1 MASYIDLGSSPDPL
15 GDDDDMDLLPTSSMR
30 PPPSRRANTKTIS
43 TGHTS
48 MLSMPDS
55 NKSRFSAPRTSP
67 RKQTFELD
75 VGDER
80 SPQRLLVTVEAN
92 EAMAN
97 ATQRS
102 GTNRRL
108 FGGAAPSS
116 SPARSR
122 GQRRETTTTTRVPL
136 RGLSDDEGG
145 ELGREMNTPR
155 KRGRPLGSKN
165 GTPAP
170 QGRKR
175 SGTPL
180 ARMSPA
186 KTRQRK
192 NPESEISMFSSDAQL
207 DMGTDAVDP
216 EDEPTPKAKP
226 VRARKNTPA
235 AKRVGGTP
243 AAVPSSK
250 PTGRKRGRP
259 RKALN
264 PDEMAMLTSEIDN
277 REINSDLLLPS
288 EDPKMNEAPSE
299 MEAIPEGNEE
309 SYSRHELAPST
320 SPPRDAPGNHSP
332 PPNEEPPSD
341 NQDIADLIDQ
351 LVNEGQEEEPGNNM
365 SYGAM
370 REAESDDESDGAA
383 GSEATYGKT
392 DTLDHA
398 SDFSMI
404 AVESLPSFQA
414 SFQASQN
421 GGSRFGNSQQSRFAQ
436 SGDET
441 NFMINRSLRTM
452 KSSAQGGEP
461 PRFAE
466 GGDETNFMINQSLRS
481 LRGPPQQEEP
491 AHQERS
497 QPVPSAR
504 KPASSAQKPS
514 SSAPNYSSPSNYVM
528 SSPQTWSKSPKR
540 PRQTPLSRQ
549 VFGKKGAPNTGDSF
563 SSIPD
568 SVLRDA
574 TPGKAMAKPTNVEQK
589 ETEDAEM
596 YDDSFSELPD
606 EVLEAATP
614 GPSTRT
620 ARNPASAGSQLFS
633 ADVHSAARSTNN
645 AFGSTR
651 LPTPDDTNSSTTG
664 SKNAHEDESRN
675 PSGEPSTAA
684 MVSSDLIMR
693 SSPPRI
699 GVQHADVDMEQPA
712 QSDGN
717 AVGTPSPQNS
727 SPSPQYPRITKL
739 DSPGLGDLL
748 QPPMSTRRPTLSPIV
763 RVGRSLQH
771 VMSDRSS
778 PEGRESSLGSPFR
791 RSGSDSRQSSVQKS
805 PVNEKHE
812 TFHQSASK
820 SVFNPIASLAQ
831 NIRANF
837 SQVSQHGPTPSMV
850 GGADGA
856 FGAEKSQLPP
866 AADSFNKSTVSA
878 PPSSRRHTLQ
888 GAPSEQFPLLTSS
901 ARADPPSEAFPDWNG
916 ENSSP
921 SAQRTRRMSA
931 PRQFPSM
938 NSSNLFGARGANTS
952 RVEPVQEDVAKEEE
966 IEDEPIQAEERDDIQ
981 HEDEQD
987 FSESEQEQF
996 EGGDNMGY
1004 DDVES
1009 VHEPVDQEEEEQDAI
1024 NDQLQSEANDDERS
1038 QRHAEEEEEEEDE
1051 ALEQSVERDVS
1062 EDESEH
1068 GRADEEPAR
1077 DDHTA
1082 TEHGFDENTEAQ
1094 HSFDESL
1101 ESQPTFDMG
1110 DDGMDLWDIEASRPT
1125 PKSTKLVRA
1134 EKRARRQSQVDVI
1147 ARSSQSREASLLHGS
1162 VDGAPSRR
1170 KVPSPWKKN
1179 TRRLIYQDDFKS
1191 PAHIEMDG
1199 STQSESPEEE
1209 FSLIAQLTAQDDTPM
1224 RQEQS
1229 RSQAQQMR
1237 QERSR
1242 ENNERGIPESPQED
1256 APAQMEEEMSP
1267 EQPYQ
1272 ERSSPSPAPEQPYQ
1286 ERSSPSPAPEQPYH
1300 QQSSPSPAPEPAK
1313 EPEDYSLL
1321 AQQKQEQEVT
1331 KPPEKPARRS
1341 GLFGAFDIMSFFSS
1355 PAPLPTANTPGGA
1368 PETATR
1374 PVPKPFVRAQAQS
1387 SATKSQPSE
1396 PRSVLRATG
1405 LFPSIPQK
1413 TLFRPSPERTIDL
1426 FRSSPERQP
1435 NLSRSSPEHQSD
1447 VSHSSPEHQT
1457 DLPPTNPERETNLP
1471 HSNPE
1476 RTIDLFS
1483 PATALRSGDT
1493 VADTYAESPST
1504 PEREEFPHIP
1514 QKQNFTPRSGRSRN
1528 TASLFT
1534 PSVAPSTPDRDRM
1547 AEEDDAPE
1555 QEEQDYYLREQ
1566 ESEDYEG
1573 DDAAGHDDSVMTVE
1587 TDYERLPPREQ
1598 PSKWDK
1604 NASPAKSCLRSPLKP
1619 KTPGRV
1625 VEFAGNSDN
1634 NRTVSPSEQI
1644 ETWMMGRQALG
1655 SAGTGG
1661 NSLGQGRP
1669 RPQFAGFED
1678 EEEDEDFEMDDK
1690 ENSPSPPKESNYF
1703 PPQFAVTDNGQRA
1716 MSPAKPESN
1725 QFPVHFAGNS
1735 NGQRAMSPAKA
1746 VAAPPNIKMPATT
1759 IFRAPSSQGLNARNG
1774 IKPLISLKPFSWAAA
1789 TNGSGATTGTGNTS
1803 NTSNTSGNANGASDT
1818 SGTGN
1823 TRSASGTN
1831 NANGINSA
1839 NHSDSTEGI
1848 SSVDR
1853 SDSTNGISSANGTS
1867 TNAASTEDTLT
1878 WLRSHWIHL
1887 DELLQLRRDEPAKF
1901 RQRQARSHA
1910 AQQQQSQNERGSS
1923 EEPPASTAL
1932 LGKEVSAQ
1940 GERILLEAWHLEII
1954 DTFRDEVGPDRCWD
1968 EKALAKRLFALIVG
1982 EERRR
1987 RGVVIGGKGKN
1998 GVAA

>member
-30 PPPSRRANTKTIS
+30 PPPSRRANTKTKTIS

-48 MLSMPDS
+48 MLSLPD
-55 NKSRFSAPRTSP
+55 NDKSRFSAPRTSP

-102 GTNRRL
+102 MTNRRL

-122 GQRRETTTTTRVPL
+122 SVRREISTTTRVPL
-136 RGLSDDEGG
+136 RGLSDDEAGA
-145 ELGREMNTPR
+145 LGNDMNTPR

-192 NPESEISMFSSDAQL
+192 NPESEMSMFSSDAQL

-226 VRARKNTPA
+226 VKARKNTPA
-235 AKRVGGTP
+235 AKRAGGTP

-264 PDEMAMLTSEIDN
+264 PDEMAMLTSELDN

-288 EDPKMNEAPSE
+288 EDPRMNDAPSE

-320 SPPRDAPGNHSP
+320 SPPRDEPGNRSP
-332 PPNEEPPSD
+332 PPNEEPASD

-351 LVNEGQEEEPGNNM
+351 LVNEGQEEEPGNNH

-398 SDFSMI
+398 SDFSII
-404 AVESLPSFQA
+404 AIESLPSFQA

-441 NFMINRSLRTM
+441 NFMINRSLRAM
-452 KSSAQGGEP
+452 NSSAQGGEP

-481 LRGPPQQEEP
+481 LRGPPQEEEEP
-491 AHQERS
+491 ARQEKS
-497 QPVPSAR
+497 QPVSSAR

-514 SSAPNYSSPSNYVM
+514 SSAHNYSSPSNYVM
-528 SSPQTWSKSPKR
+528 SSPQTWTKSPKR
-540 PRQTPLSRQ
+540 PKHTPLSRQ

-574 TPGKAMAKPTNVEQK
+574 TPGKAMARPTHVEEH

-596 YDDSFSELPD
+596 HDDSFSELPD

-620 ARNPASAGSQLFS
+620 TRNPAGADNPGSQLFS

-675 PSGEPSTAA
+675 PSKEPSTAA
-684 MVSSDLIMR
+684 VISSDLIMQ

-699 GVQHADVDMEQPA
+699 GVQHADDVDMEQPA

-727 SPSPQYPRITKL
+727 SPSPEYPRITKL
-739 DSPGLGDLL
+739 GSPGLGDLL

-778 PEGRESSLGSPFR
+778 PDGRESSLGSPFR
-791 RSGSDSRQSSVQKS
+791 RSGSGDSRQSSVQKS
-805 PVNEKHE
+805 PVNERHE

-820 SVFNPIASLAQ
+820 SAIFNPIANLAQ
-831 NIRANF
+831 SIRANF
-837 SQVSQHGPTPSMV
+837 SQVSQHGPTPSISGRV
-850 GGADGA
+850 DDRFGADR
-856 FGAEKSQLPP
+856 SQLPP
-866 AADSFNKSTVSA
+866 AADSFDKSMASA

-921 SAQRTRRMSA
+921 TAQRTRRMSA

-938 NSSNLFGARGANTS
+938 NSSNLFGARAANTS

-966 IEDEPIQAEERDDIQ
+966 IEDEPLQAEEHDDIQ
-981 HEDEQD
+981 QEDEQD

-996 EGGDNMGY
+996 EGGDDMGY
-1004 DDVES
+1004 DEEES
-1009 VHEPVDQEEEEQDAI
+1009 IHDSVDQEEEQDAV
-1024 NDQLQSEANDDERS
+1024 NDQLQSEAGDDQRS
-1038 QRHAEEEEEEEDE
+1038 QGQIEEEEEEDEDEE

-1068 GRADEEPAR
+1068 GRADQEPAR
-1077 DDHTA
+1077 DDRMETQH
-1082 TEHGFDENTEAQ
+1082 EFDEKTGEQ

-1125 PKSTKLVRA
+1125 PKSTKSTKLIRA
-1134 EKRARRQSQVDVI
+1134 ERRARRQSQVDVI
-1147 ARSSQSREASLLHGS
+1147 ARSSQSREASLLQGS
-1162 VDGAPSRR
+1162 TDGGPSRR

-1209 FSLIAQLTAQDDTPM
+1209 FSLIAQLTAEDNTPM

-1229 RSQAQQMR
+1229 RSQPQQLR
-1237 QERSR
+1237 QGSSR
-1242 ENNERGIPESPQED
+1242 EDNKQGNAEFFRGE
-1256 APAQMEEEMSP
+1256 ALAQLEEAMSP
-1267 EQPYQ
+1267 EQPYND
-1272 ERSSPSPAPEQPYQ
+1272 
-1286 ERSSPSPAPEQPYH
+1286 RSSPSPAPEQPYH

-1313 EPEDYSLL
+1313 EAEEYSML
-1321 AQQKQEQEVT
+1321 AQQKQEQEVA
-1331 KPPEKPARRS
+1331 KPPENPPAKRRS

-1374 PVPKPFVRAQAQS
+1374 PIPKPFVRAQAQS
-1387 SATKSQPSE
+1387 SAAKSQPEE
-1396 PRSVLRATG
+1396 PQSVLRATG

-1413 TLFRPSPERTIDL
+1413 TQKTLFRPSPQRTIDL
-1426 FRSSPERQP
+1426 FRSSPERQS
-1435 NLSRSSPEHQSD
+1435 NLSRSSPENQTD
-1447 VSHSSPEHQT
+1447 VSRSSPQHEA
-1457 DLPPTNPERETNLP
+1457 DLPQSNPERETSRSQP
-1471 HSNPE
+1471 NPE
-1476 RTIDLFS
+1476 RTVDLFS

-1493 VADTYAESPST
+1493 VADTYAETPST
-1504 PEREEFPHIP
+1504 PERERQEFPHIP

-1547 AEEDDAPE
+1547 AEGDDVPE
-1555 QEEQDYYLREQ
+1555 QEEQEYYQREQ
-1566 ESEDYEG
+1566 ESDDYDGEE
-1573 DDAAGHDDSVMTVE
+1573 AAGHDDSVMTVE

-1625 VEFAGNSDN
+1625 VEWAGIHDN

-1644 ETWMMGRQALG
+1644 ESWMMGRQALG
-1655 SAGTGG
+1655 SVGTGG
-1661 NSLGQGRP
+1661 NSLGQGQGRP

-1678 EEEDEDFEMDDK
+1678 EKEEEEFDQADK
-1690 ENSPSPPKESNYF
+1690 ENSPSPPKESNHF
-1703 PPQFAVTDNGQRA
+1703 PPQFAVNNNSQRA
-1716 MSPAKPESN
+1716 MSPAKQESN
-1725 QFPVHFAGNS
+1725 NFPVQFAGNNS

-1746 VAAPPNIKMPATT
+1746 VVAPPNIKMPATT
-1759 IFRAPSSQGLNARNG
+1759 IFRAPVSLGQSVMNG
-1774 IKPLISLKPFSWAAA
+1774 IKPLISLQPFSRAAA
-1789 TNGSGATTGTGNTS
+1789 TNGNGALTGNNTGNSSSIS
-1803 NTSNTSGNANGASDT
+1803 NTSSASNSTSNSNGAGNSD
-1818 SGTGN
+1818 
-1823 TRSASGTN
+1823 SASGIN
-1831 NANGINSA
+1831 NANGIS
-1839 NHSDSTEGI
+1839 STE
-1848 SSVDR
+1848 R
-1853 SDSTNGISSANGTS
+1853 NDSTNGINSANGTS
-1867 TNAASTEDTLT
+1867 TNATNAENTLT
-1878 WLRSHWIHL
+1878 WLKSDWIHL
-1887 DELLQLRRDEPAKF
+1887 DELLQLRRNEPAKF
-1901 RQRQARSHA
+1901 RRRQARSHEK
-1910 AQQQQSQNERGSS
+1910 SQNERGSS
-1923 EEPPASTAL
+1923 EDPPPRRRCSI
-1932 LGKEVSAQ
+1932 V
-1940 GERILLEAWHLEII
+1940 
-1954 DTFRDEVGPDRCWD
+1954 DVFRDEVGAGRCWD
-1968 EKALAKRLFALIVG
+1968 EKTLAKRLFALIVG
-1982 EERRR
+1982 EERRW
-1987 RGVVIGGKGKN
+1987 RGIATGATKGKKD
-1998 GVAA
+1998 VAA

>member
-108 FGGAAPSS
+108 FGSAAPSS

-145 ELGREMNTPR
+145 ALGNDMNTPR

-170 QGRKR
+170 QGKKR
-175 SGTPL
+175 AGTPL

-192 NPESEISMFSSDAQL
+192 NPESEMSMFSSDAQL

-226 VRARKNTPA
+226 IRARKNTPA
-235 AKRVGGTP
+235 AKRAGGTP
-243 AAVPSSK
+243 AAASASK
-250 PTGRKRGRP
+250 ATGRKRGRP

-288 EDPKMNEAPSE
+288 EDPKMNDAPSE

-320 SPPRDAPGNHSP
+320 SPLRDAPRNHSP

-351 LVNEGQEEEPGNNM
+351 LVNEGQEEEEPGNNM

-370 REAESDDESDGAA
+370 REAESDDESDGAP

-392 DTLDHA
+392 DPLEHA

-452 KSSAQGGEP
+452 KSSAQGDEA
-461 PRFAE
+461 PRFPE

-481 LRGPPQQEEP
+481 LRGPPQQEEEP
-491 AHQERS
+491 ARQEKS
-497 QPVPSAR
+497 QPVSSAR

-549 VFGKKGAPNTGDSF
+549 VFGKKAPNTGDSF

-574 TPGKAMAKPTNVEQK
+574 TPGKAMARPTNVEQH
-589 ETEDAEM
+589 ETEDDEM
-596 YDDSFSELPD
+596 HDDSFSELPD

-620 ARNPASAGSQLFS
+620 ARNPGSADNPGSQLFS

-645 AFGSTR
+645 AFGAAR

-699 GVQHADVDMEQPA
+699 GVQHADDVEMEQPA

-717 AVGTPSPQNS
+717 AMGTPSPQNS

-837 SQVSQHGPTPSMV
+837 SQVSQHGPTPSMT
-850 GGADGA
+850 GRADDHSGAD
-856 FGAEKSQLPP
+856 KSQLPP
-866 AADSFNKSTVSA
+866 AADSLNKSTTSA
-878 PPSSRRHTLQ
+878 PSSSRRHTLQ
-888 GAPSEQFPLLTSS
+888 GAEQFPLLTSS

-938 NSSNLFGARGANTS
+938 NSSNLFGARGANIS

-966 IEDEPIQAEERDDIQ
+966 IEDEPIQVEQHSDIQ

-996 EGGDNMGY
+996 EGGDDMGY
-1004 DDVES
+1004 DDEES
-1009 VHEPVDQEEEEQDAI
+1009 DHEPADQEEEEQDAI

-1038 QRHAEEEEEEEDE
+1038 RGQAEEEDEEEEEE

-1068 GRADEEPAR
+1068 GRADEEPVR
-1077 DDHTA
+1077 DDHME
-1082 TEHGFDENTEAQ
+1082 TEHGFDENTGAQ
-1094 HSFDESL
+1094 NSFDESL

-1162 VDGAPSRR
+1162 IDGAPSRR

-1237 QERSR
+1237 QERFR
-1242 ENNERGIPESPQED
+1242 EDNEQGSAEYPRGV
-1256 APAQMEEEMSP
+1256 ALAQIEEEMSP

-1272 ERSSPSPAPEQPYQ
+1272 ERSSHSPAPEQPYQ
-1286 ERSSPSPAPEQPYH
+1286 ERSSPSPAPEQHYH
-1300 QQSSPSPAPEPAK
+1300 QQSSPSPAPEPVK
-1313 EPEDYSLL
+1313 ETEDYSLL
-1321 AQQKQEQEVT
+1321 AQQKQEQEVA

-1374 PVPKPFVRAQAQS
+1374 PIPKPFVRAQAQS
-1387 SATKSQPSE
+1387 SATKSQPEE

-1413 TLFRPSPERTIDL
+1413 TLFQRSPARTIDL
-1426 FRSSPERQP
+1426 FRSSPERQS
-1435 NLSRSSPEHQSD
+1435 NLSRSSPEHQTD
-1447 VSHSSPEHQT
+1447 GSHSSPQREAE
-1457 DLPPTNPERETNLP
+1457 LPPANPERETNLH

-1534 PSVAPSTPDRDRM
+1534 PSVAPSTPDRDQM

-1555 QEEQDYYLREQ
+1555 QEEQDYYQREQ
-1566 ESEDYEG
+1566 ESDDYDG
-1573 DDAAGHDDSVMTVE
+1573 DDAAAHDDSVMTVE

-1625 VEFAGNSDN
+1625 
-1634 NRTVSPSEQI
+1634 
-1644 ETWMMGRQALG
+1644 TWMMGRQALG

-1678 EEEDEDFEMDDK
+1678 EEEDEEFEQDDK

-1703 PPQFAVTDNGQRA
+1703 PPQFGVTNNSQRA
-1716 MSPAKPESN
+1716 VSPAKPEN
-1725 QFPVHFAGNS
+1725 NHFPLQFAGNN
-1735 NGQRAMSPAKA
+1735 NGQRSMSPAKA
-1746 VAAPPNIKMPATT
+1746 VVAPPNIKMPATT
-1759 IFRAPSSQGLNARNG
+1759 IFRAPNSQGLNAASG
-1774 IKPLISLKPFSWAAA
+1774 IKPLISLKPFSRAAA
-1789 TNGSGATTGTGNTS
+1789 TGIGNTSNISNTSSTGNGTGNTS
-1803 NTSNTSGNANGASDT
+1803 S
-1818 SGTGN
+1818 TG
-1823 TRSASGTN
+1823 STN
-1831 NANGINSA
+1831 NANGISSA

-1848 SSVDR
+1848 SSANRSDSTEGISSADR
-1853 SDSTNGISSANGTS
+1853 SDSNNGISSTNGTGTGAVS
-1867 TNAASTEDTLT
+1867 NENTLT
-1878 WLRSHWIHL
+1878 WLKSHWIHL
-1887 DELLQLRRDEPAKF
+1887 DELLQLRRNEPAKF

-1910 AQQQQSQNERGSS
+1910 AVQQQSQSERGSS
-1923 EEPPASTAL
+1923 EEPPASAAL

-1940 GERILLEAWHLEII
+1940 GERILLEAWHLEIM

-1987 RGVVIGGKGKN
+1987 RGVKGRE